1 MPRSLKAL
9 DGGIRKKCASHSELL
24 KSIFPKE
31 AKSTSNKPCTGV
43 SKMRDKN
50 TWLDI
55 VRSTAILL
63 VLLSH
68 SRNFLLND
76 YPTVSIFKFGG
87 FMGVELF
94 FVLSGFLIGKIL
106 WKLSEN
112 FSLRNVKNFYTRRWL
127 RTIPNYYFFLLL
139 AIVASWLGIRPDP
152 LTDIMRYFLFIQN
165 ISSAHPPFFG
175 EAWSLSVE
183 EFFYFSFPFFAAV
196 VVLLLRIGAKK
207 AMFLVGITII
217 TACTIARI
225 YLANKHGIDW
235 DVDIRKVVLFRMD
248 AIMIGVVSVF
258 FINKYNWV
266 SVKRSI
272 TIPLFLCFIF
282 CSVYV
287 AMASPEEL
295 NQSFFA
301 KTLLFNLASLG
312 CLGFL
317 LIGYESNFNAKV
329 TALASFFS
337 KISYS
342 LYLSN
347 LLVIYLINYYF
358 GNFPSLIKWLSFFP
372 FVVMVSFIAYQFVEK
387 PFLAFRSNKFRE
399 TY

>member
-1 MPRSLKAL
+1 VRY
-9 DGGIRKKCASHSELL
+9 
-24 KSIFPKE
+24 
-31 AKSTSNKPCTGV
+31 
-43 SKMRDKN
+43 KN
-50 TWLDI
+50 AWLDI

-68 SRNFLLND
+68 SRGFLLNE
-76 YPTVSIFKFGG
+76 YPAVNALKFGG

-112 FSLRNVKNFYTRRWL
+112 YNFRNVKNFYMRRWL

-139 AIVASWLGIRPDP
+139 AIVASLSGIRPDP
-152 LTDIMRYFLFIQN
+152 ITDVVRYFLFIQN
-165 ISSAHPPFFG
+165 ISSSHPPFFG

-183 EFFYFSFPFFAAV
+183 EFFYFSFPLFAAA
-196 VVLLLRIGAKK
+196 VVLLLKIGAKK
-207 AMFLVGITII
+207 AMFLVGVTII
-217 TACTIARI
+217 IASTIARI
-225 YLANKHGIDW
+225 YLANNFGIDW
-235 DVDIRKVVLFRMD
+235 DADIRKVVLFRLD

-258 FINKYNWV
+258 FINEYNWDP
-266 SVKRSI
+266 VKRFI
-272 TIPLFLCFIF
+272 TIPLFLCFVF
-282 CSVYV
+282 CCVYV
-287 AMASPEEL
+287 AMASPEAL

-301 KTLLFNLASLG
+301 KSLLFNFASLG

-317 LIGYESNFNAKV
+317 FIGYKLNFTSKIIV
-329 TALASFFS
+329 LGRFFS

-372 FVVMVSFIAYQFVEK
+372 LVVIVSFVAYQFVEK
-387 PFLAFRSNKFRE
+387 PFLAFRSNKFKE